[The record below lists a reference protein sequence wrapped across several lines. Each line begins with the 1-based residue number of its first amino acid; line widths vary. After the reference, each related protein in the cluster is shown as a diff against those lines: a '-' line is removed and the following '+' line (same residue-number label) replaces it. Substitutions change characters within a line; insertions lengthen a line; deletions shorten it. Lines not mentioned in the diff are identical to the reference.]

1 MKYLNLC
8 LSVIILI
15 ASAFLCHQII
25 SNAAANQ
32 KTKNDYAEINHVKY
46 GLLSIDEWMRQIN
59 AILVHEIDKLDF
71 SRKNERAL
79 KKQIE
84 TLLNILI
91 DKVDQ
96 KIRKDNSTT
105 IGGRITQSLINML
118 IDLDDIKKG
127 TPEYAQAILKEMKKG
142 KTEKQ
147 VKGILKKRLE
157 QYFNQTFN
165 NQDTSQLNLI
175 LRETDSKDVAEARI
189 KLSKEISERNSLIYN
204 QVSALIIL
212 SLILFVMSG
221 AKPGTISGVSKQAL
235 SPSGYVFL
243 LLSLLILLIAG
254 VTTPMI
260 DMEAKISQMNFVLM
274 GHPINFEN
282 QILYF
287 QSKSILD
294 VFHIM
299 ITHKDMLMKFVGV
312 LLIVFSIIFPLLKM
326 ASSLAYYFNF
336 RNARK
341 SSLIDFFVFKS
352 GKWSMGDVMV
362 VAIFMA
368 YVGFNGIISSQLGK
382 LSSET
387 AEIVLL
393 TTNGTSLQPGFYLF
407 LTYTLLALLL
417 SEFLGKKGK
426 EPNQIASKVLAP

>member
-1 MKYLNLC
+1 M
-8 LSVIILI
+8 
-15 ASAFLCHQII
+15 
-25 SNAAANQ
+25 
-32 KTKNDYAEINHVKY
+32 
-46 GLLSIDEWMRQIN
+46 
-59 AILVHEIDKLDF
+59 
-71 SRKNERAL
+71 
-79 KKQIE
+79 
-84 TLLNILI
+84 
-91 DKVDQ
+91 
-96 KIRKDNSTT
+96 
-105 IGGRITQSLINML
+105 
-118 IDLDDIKKG
+118 
-127 TPEYAQAILKEMKKG
+127 
-142 KTEKQ
+142 
-147 VKGILKKRLE
+147 KKRLE

-341 SSLIDFFVFKS
+341 SSLIDFLVFKS

-393 TTNGTSLQPGFYLF
+393 TTNGTSLQPGFYC
-407 LTYTLLALLL
+407 
-417 SEFLGKKGK
+417 S
-426 EPNQIASKVLAP
+426 

>member
-142 KTEKQ
+142 QNRKAGKRYLEKT
-147 VKGILKKRLE
+147 
-157 QYFNQTFN
+157 
-165 NQDTSQLNLI
+165 S
-175 LRETDSKDVAEARI
+175 
-189 KLSKEISERNSLIYN
+189 
-204 QVSALIIL
+204 
-212 SLILFVMSG
+212 
-221 AKPGTISGVSKQAL
+221 
-235 SPSGYVFL
+235 
-243 LLSLLILLIAG
+243 
-254 VTTPMI
+254 
-260 DMEAKISQMNFVLM
+260 
-274 GHPINFEN
+274 
-282 QILYF
+282 
-287 QSKSILD
+287 
-294 VFHIM
+294 
-299 ITHKDMLMKFVGV
+299 
-312 LLIVFSIIFPLLKM
+312 
-326 ASSLAYYFNF
+326 
-336 RNARK
+336 
-341 SSLIDFFVFKS
+341 
-352 GKWSMGDVMV
+352 
-362 VAIFMA
+362 
-368 YVGFNGIISSQLGK
+368 
-382 LSSET
+382 
-387 AEIVLL
+387 
-393 TTNGTSLQPGFYLF
+393 
-407 LTYTLLALLL
+407 
-417 SEFLGKKGK
+417 
-426 EPNQIASKVLAP
+426 